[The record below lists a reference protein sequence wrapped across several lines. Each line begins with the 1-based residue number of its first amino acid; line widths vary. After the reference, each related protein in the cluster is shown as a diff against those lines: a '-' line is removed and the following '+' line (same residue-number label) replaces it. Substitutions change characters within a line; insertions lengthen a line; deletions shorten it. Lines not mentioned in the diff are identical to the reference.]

1 VITVAGFYKELV
13 MEEMHLK
20 AFEALPHSSTCR
32 LIDFERADVV
42 PGFISKTFFLIVA
55 GTKPWLTMKV
65 ALHPLIHIQRP
76 EYWGIELVACQEGIG
91 LPQTAPYHVALDI
104 THLLGAKGIEV
115 IGASSKKQFNVP

>member
-1 VITVAGFYKELV
+1 MITVAGFYKELV

-42 PGFISKTFFLIVA
+42 PGFVSKTFFLIVA

-65 ALHPLIHIQRP
+65 ELHPLIHIQRP
-76 EYWGIELVACQEGIG
+76 DYWGIELVACQEGIG
-91 LPQTAPYHVALDI
+91 LPQAAPYHVALDI
-104 THLLGAKGIEV
+104 THLLGTKGIEV

>member
-1 VITVAGFYKELV
+1 
-13 MEEMHLK
+13 MEEMYLK

-32 LIDFERADVV
+32 LIDFDRADVV
-42 PGFISKTFFLIVA
+42 PGFVSRTFFLIVA

-91 LPQTAPYHVALDI
+91 LPQSAPYHAALDI

-115 IGASSKKQFNVP
+115 IGASHRKQFNVP

>member
-1 VITVAGFYKELV
+1 MITVAGFYKELV

-42 PGFISKTFFLIVA
+42 PGFVSKTFFLIVA

-65 ALHPLIHIQRP
+65 ELHPLIHIQRP
-76 EYWGIELVACQEGIG
+76 DYWGIELVACQEGIG
-91 LPQTAPYHVALDI
+91 LPQAAPYHVALDI

-115 IGASSKKQFNVP
+115 IGASNRKQFNVP